1 MCTSHGARYRTEEG
15 SQRMIR
21 YGQKAAARG
30 VKITSTEGV
39 RVDTS
44 PRIQLSEGFLK
55 QIRRDRKV
63 DARRNARLRESGFL
77 R

>member
-1 MCTSHGARYRTEEG
+1 MCTSHGARYRTAEG
-15 SQRMIR
+15 RR
-21 YGQKAAARG
+21 AG
-30 VKITSTEGV
+30 VKITRTEGV